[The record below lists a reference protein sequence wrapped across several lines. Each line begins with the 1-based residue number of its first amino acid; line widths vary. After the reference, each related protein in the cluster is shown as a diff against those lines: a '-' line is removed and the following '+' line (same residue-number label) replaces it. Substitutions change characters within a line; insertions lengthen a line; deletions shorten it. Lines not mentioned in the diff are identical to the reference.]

1 MYIAAGAEWRQ
12 FGYPR
17 KKRPLD
23 SVILDKGV
31 AEDIV
36 SDVEE
41 FIYNPKWYTWRGI
54 PYRRSYLL
62 YCPPRH
68 GKSSFITALAG
79 HLAGIQHTYVF

>member
-1 MYIAAGAEWRQ
+1 MYITAGAEWRQ

-36 SDVEE
+36 SDVEKFMQPQVVHSE
-41 FIYNPKWYTWRGI
+41 GN
-54 PYRRSYLL
+54 PYRRFYLL
-62 YCPPRH
+62 YSPPGC
-68 GKSSFITALAG
+68 GKSSFITA
-79 HLAGIQHTYVF
+79 